1 MFVLKSWGILTINLP
16 VVYKTRYVMVLRRAR
31 SITRGIGRGGPA
43 SVAAGRE
50 KDCHICEDLELVAGP
65 SHELRDERPR
75 ILGLHSQPWQLPQAW
90 PQVSIKTVP
99 SRPNLRWPQKN
110 FFGPD
115 FRWPF
120 TKLLWV
126 YTDKKKDFHHIRK
139 FRWDQVQSHIWGR
152 AS

>member
-1 MFVLKSWGILTINLP
+1 MFCLMSWGILTINLP

-75 ILGLHSQPWQLPQAW
+75 ILGLHSQPWQLTQAW
-90 PQVSIKTVP
+90 PQVSIKTAT
-99 SRPNLRWPQKN
+99 STFDLRWPLKMSL
-110 FFGPD
+110 GPTLD
-115 FRWPF
+115 D
-120 TKLLWV
+120 LLQSCSES
-126 YTDKKKDFHHIRK
+126 TLIKKKTRFSSYLRK
-139 FRWDQVQSHIWGR
+139 FRWDRV
-152 AS
+152 